1 MDARE
6 NSRATILLVEDDPTV
21 AAMLK
26 DRLEARGY
34 RVWHAASAAEAEAMA
49 GELHLDLVI
58 LDLMLPD
65 AHGLV
70 LCAELKEKQAAPI
83 IICSGTKRKDDAALG
98 FKLGADDF
106 VAKPFSV
113 GELEARIEATLR
125 RPAPRVAPGSPSP
138 PGEQHIGALVIDRAR
153 CRVTLGA
160 EVVRPT
166 PTEYRLLCAL
176 RTARTRA
183 CRDRSWRS
191 ASGATTTPASAAR
204 WTCTCAAC
212 APSSTLGRRPRRR
225 WSPCAGSATGSIA
238 RRGAREPQERR
249 PELPPRAAVPQAPS
263 APAVERC

>member
-49 GELHLDLVI
+49 GELRLDLVI

-113 GELEARIEATLR
+113 GELEARIEAVLR
-125 RPAPRVAPGSPSP
+125 RAAARPATDSPPAASPSRGVQRI
-138 PGEQHIGALVIDRAR
+138 GELAIDQAG
-153 CRVTLGA
+153 CRVTLGGQ
-160 EVVRPT
+160 VVLLT

-176 RTARTRA
+176 AVRPDEVLSREELAEHIWGYHDPAVGRSLDVHMRRLRA
-183 CRDRSWRS
+183 KLDAGAAPPPALVTVRGFGYRLDRE
-191 ASGATTTPASAAR
+191 
-204 WTCTCAAC
+204 
-212 APSSTLGRRPRRR
+212 
-225 WSPCAGSATGSIA
+225 A
-238 RRGAREPQERR
+238 RREGAAGAE
-249 PELPPRAAVPQAPS
+249 A
-263 APAVERC
+263 